1 MDINEYFPTYR
12 SVSALE
18 ELTLI
23 LVGDTSLEEAD
34 FIKSLSM
41 DVPDELPINDL
52 PGLKSF
58 RVGWKIQNAGRL
70 ILQGGG
76 KKTSHQNW
84 EKENRRET
92 TAKSPQN
99 YWRDSKTVFLGH
111 ILGYAWV
118 LWGIFNFV
126 FNLTI

>member
-41 DVPDELPINDL
+41 NVPDELPINDL

-76 KKTSHQNW
+76 KKTSHQN
-84 EKENRRET
+84 
-92 TAKSPQN
+92 
-99 YWRDSKTVFLGH
+99 
-111 ILGYAWV
+111 
-118 LWGIFNFV
+118 
-126 FNLTI
+126 